1 MNNIIEKVADRM
13 LSIDSAISNEP
24 CPISI
29 VDINKWEWAQGVG
42 LYGLYR
48 YYEVSGNT
56 KYLEYLKEWFDKRI
70 GEGLPDKNINTSCPL
85 LTFTY
90 VCQDRPDYKDIIT
103 EWAEYLMND
112 LPKTEE
118 GGFAH
123 CGSGA
128 PCDDQLWDDT
138 VFMSVLFLARAGVIM
153 GRQDWLE
160 ETKKQFLLHIRFLSD
175 TQTGLWFHGWNFEDR
190 TNFGRALWGRG
201 NCWITVAIPD
211 YIDIMGDKLE
221 PFMKEYLL
229 GVLAA
234 QIKALKKYQADDGM
248 WHTLIDHPDSYKESS
263 ATAGFCYGIHKAVRL
278 GYIGEGYMQCARKSL
293 EAIISRIDE
302 NGVVGD
308 VSYGTA
314 CKYELDYYKN
324 IRITP
329 MTYGQALAILC
340 ISEGMR
346 D

>member
-1 MNNIIEKVADRM
+1 MNNIIEKIADRM

-48 YYEVSGNT
+48 YYETSGNE
-56 KYLEYLKEWFDKRI
+56 KYLDYLKTWFDARI
-70 GEGLPDKNINTSCPL
+70 KEGLPAKNINTCCPL
-85 LTFTY
+85 LTFSY
-90 VCQDRPDYKDIIT
+90 VCCDRADYKQLIE

-112 LPKTEE
+112 LPRTEE

-123 CGSGA
+123 CGSGVDI
-128 PCDDQLWDDT
+128 DDQLWDDT
-138 VFMSVLFLARAGVIM
+138 IFMSVLFLARAGVIL
-153 GRQDWLE
+153 GREDYLE
-160 ETKKQFLLHIRFLSD
+160 ETKKQFLLHIRYLAD
-175 TQTGLWFHGWNFEDR
+175 VKTGLWFHGWNFADR
-190 TNFGRALWGRG
+190 TNFAGALWGRG

-221 PFMKEYLL
+221 QGIKEYLL
-229 GVLAA
+229 GVFTA
-234 QIKALKKYQADDGM
+234 QVKALKKYQAEDGM
-248 WHTLIDHPDSYKESS
+248 WHTLVNDPTSYKESS
-263 ATAGFCYGIHKAVRL
+263 ATAGFAYGIHKGVRL
-278 GYIGEGYMQCARKSL
+278 GYIGEEYAECAKKGID
-293 EAIISRIDE
+293 AIISRTDE
-302 NGVVGD
+302 SGVVGD

-314 CKYELDYYKN
+314 CKYDLEYYKN

-340 ISEGMR
+340 ISEGDR
-346 D
+346 K